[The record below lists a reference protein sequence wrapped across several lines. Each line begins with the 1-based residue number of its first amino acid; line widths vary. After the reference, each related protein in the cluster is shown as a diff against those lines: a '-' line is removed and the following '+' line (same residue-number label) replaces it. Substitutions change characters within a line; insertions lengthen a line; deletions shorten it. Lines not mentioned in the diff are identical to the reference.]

1 MAKTV
6 KVGDKYYNEGVEVPA
21 PKAKVTTSKPK
32 AKKKMVKEK
41 DPIAAAMEEAKAR
54 QKKFGS
60 WGK

>member
-21 PKAKVTTSKPK
+21 PKKKVTSKPK
-32 AKKKMVKEK
+32 AKKKMVREK
-41 DPIAAAMEEAKAR
+41 DPIQAAIAEAEAR
-54 QKKFGS
+54 KKKYGS